1 MGYSPWG
8 HRVGH
13 DIATKQRHSIAKGG
27 ISSCLTNAFILPV
40 LEKHRDKVKR
50 ASPSESSHLGRK
62 SMITAHGSSVVNS
75 VELGRR
81 VRLKRAMLARDS
93 RKASGK

>member
-13 DIATKQRHSIAKGG
+13 DIATKQRHSITKGG
-27 ISSCLTNAFILPV
+27 ISSHLTNAFILPI

-50 ASPSESSHLGRK
+50 APPSESSHLGRK
-62 SMITAHGSSVVNS
+62 SMNTEHGSSVVNS
-75 VELGRR
+75 VEPGGR
-81 VRLKRAMLARDS
+81 VKLKRAMLARDS